1 MASRKEFFAA
11 TAASVGALMTP
22 SPQASPSPTPAPS
35 ASARE
40 FALRMRAFDPKLT
53 DAEIAA
59 IAAGVEANWK
69 LGDTINHKGRTLKNS
84 DEPDPSFRV
93 S

>member
-1 MASRKEFFAA
+1 MTSRKEFFAA

-22 SPQASPSPTPAPS
+22 SPQPSPTPSPS
-35 ASARE
+35 PASRE

-53 DAEIAA
+53 DAEIES

-69 LGDTINHKGRTLKNS
+69 LGKTVNHKGDALKNS
-84 DEPDPSFRV
+84 DEPIPSFSV
-93 S
+93 V

>member
-35 ASARE
+35 AAARE
-40 FALRMRAFDPKLT
+40 FALRMRAFDPTLS
-53 DAEIAA
+53 DAQIEA
-59 IAAGVEANWK
+59 IASGIEATWK
-69 LGDTINHKGRTLKNS
+69 LGDSINHKGAALKNS
-84 DEPDPSFRV
+84 DEPVPSFSV
-93 S
+93 